1 MGEGAEGGER
11 ETELL
16 YMSIIYIYTGVVIP
30 YRLVDLKDSSSLP
43 SFFLFR
49 IGKLAHPLNPST
61 GYKSRG
67 LTITRLGPMEVVS
80 ICKPIVGL
88 QEYHQFT
95 RELCLPGF
103 EP

>member
-43 SFFLFR
+43 SFFF
-49 IGKLAHPLNPST
+49 
-61 GYKSRG
+61 
-67 LTITRLGPMEVVS
+67 VS
-80 ICKPIVGL
+80 NW
-88 QEYHQFT
+88 
-95 RELCLPGF
+95 
-103 EP
+103 